1 LWLRLLS
8 MTTMRGS
15 RAKGFA
21 TDRFAISIT
30 VAERRLASSLSPAS
44 EAASSGKKT
53 ELSQLLE
60 LQPLL
65 LVRCRGQRRLARGG
79 MRGGVDCTWRSVF
92 AALSFLT
99 ATFGFKSPPVAAGEV
114 LQISNVWTS
123 PTDREGVDLPLL
135 MTVTNDTDSADALV
149 RVRCPVAT
157 FAEKHTVDR
166 GEGAPAM
173 RAVSAI
179 PIAAK
184 STVELKKDQYHVMLL
199 QVRQILA
206 PGATFNCS
214 IVFQKA
220 GTIETEV
227 HVKQTP

>member
-1 LWLRLLS
+1 
-8 MTTMRGS
+8 MR
-15 RAKGFA
+15 
-21 TDRFAISIT
+21 
-30 VAERRLASSLSPAS
+30 RR
-44 EAASSGKKT
+44 
-53 ELSQLLE
+53 
-60 LQPLL
+60 
-65 LVRCRGQRRLARGG
+65 VHR
-79 MRGGVDCTWRSVF
+79 TWRSVF
-92 AALSFLT
+92 AAVSVLT
-99 ATFGFKSPPVAAGEV
+99 VTFGFKTPPVAAGEV
-114 LQISNVWTS
+114 LQISNAWTL
-123 PTDREGVDLPLL
+123 PADREGVDLPLS
-135 MTVTNDTDSADALV
+135 MTVTNDTDNADALV
-149 RVRCPVAT
+149 RVRCQVAN

-173 RAVSAI
+173 RAISAI

-184 STVELKKDQYHVMLL
+184 STVELKKDGYQIMLL